1 MITVFSIY
9 LTLLIYAT
17 STGFFILKKLEIKQ
31 ERELEQL
38 KMQLEAASNE
48 SYNQRV
54 RQKLINFNRLLQ
66 EMALDFSLIF
76 PTIDCSAKM
85 TSKNFYNKYQPR
97 WSKVSEV
104 QLIADFYVPRVK
116 EFTQDLDELTT
127 DYWRYLYKA
136 LVTEEGDR
144 TTPNYLEAVKC
155 SQIIPAQI
163 DSIRQ
168 KVEEAIYQG

>member
-1 MITVFSIY
+1 MFSIY
-9 LTLLIYAT
+9 LTLLISAT
-17 STGFFILKKLEIKQ
+17 STGFFILKTLEIKQ

-54 RQKLINFNRLLQ
+54 REKLINFNRLLQ

-76 PTIDCSAKM
+76 PTIDCSTKM
-85 TSKNFYNKYQPR
+85 SPDDFSNKYQPL
-97 WSKVSEV
+97 WSKVSEI
-104 QLIADFYVPRVK
+104 QLIADFYVLSIK
-116 EFTQDLDELTT
+116 EFTQDLDELLA

-144 TTPNYLEAVKC
+144 TSLDYLEAEKY
-155 SQIIPAQI
+155 AQI
-163 DSIRQ
+163 VPAKIDDIRQ
-168 KVEEAIYQG
+168 KIKEIVC